1 MEIIIRKAVE
11 SDVQLIVESQ
21 MKMAME
27 TENLELD
34 RSTLS
39 KGVMSVLNDNS
50 KAQYYIAEVEI
61 EFAGMLMITLEWSDW
76 RNSWVWWIQ
85 SVFVSE
91 SYRKH
96 GIFKALYGYIK
107 SQAILREDVAGIRLY
122 VDKTNTRAMK
132 VYDAIGMN
140 GQHYATY
147 EWMK

>member
-50 KAQYYIAEVEI
+50 KGSI
-61 EFAGMLMITLEWSDW
+61 
-76 RNSWVWWIQ
+76 
-85 SVFVSE
+85 
-91 SYRKH
+91 
-96 GIFKALYGYIK
+96 LYCG
-107 SQAILREDVAGIRLY
+107 S
-122 VDKTNTRAMK
+122 
-132 VYDAIGMN
+132 
-140 GQHYATY
+140 
-147 EWMK
+147 

>member
-50 KAQYYIAEVEI
+50 KAQYYISVSNVL
-61 EFAGMLMITLEWSDW
+61 FRPSDKIT
-76 RNSWVWWIQ
+76 R
-85 SVFVSE
+85 
-91 SYRKH
+91 
-96 GIFKALYGYIK
+96 
-107 SQAILREDVAGIRLY
+107 
-122 VDKTNTRAMK
+122 
-132 VYDAIGMN
+132 
-140 GQHYATY
+140 
-147 EWMK
+147 

>member
-50 KAQYYIAEVEI
+50 KAQYYIAEVEN
-61 EFAGMLMITLEWSDW
+61 EFVGMLMITLEWSDW
-76 RNSWVWWIQ
+76 KS
-85 SVFVSE
+85 F
-91 SYRKH
+91 
-96 GIFKALYGYIK
+96 LGYIV
-107 SQAILREDVAGIRLY
+107 SANRVICNVDSVP
-122 VDKTNTRAMK
+122 DKTLTDAERKQWKAEASIWRAWVLFDMT
-132 VYDAIGMN
+132 GLS
-140 GQHYATY
+140 
-147 EWMK
+147 

>member
-50 KAQYYIAEVEI
+50 KAQYYIAEVEN
-61 EFAGMLMITLEWSDW
+61 EFAGMFRRFRR
-76 RNSWVWWIQ
+76 RN
-85 SVFVSE
+85 
-91 SYRKH
+91 
-96 GIFKALYGYIK
+96 YIWK
-107 SQAILREDVAGIRLY
+107 E
-122 VDKTNTRAMK
+122 
-132 VYDAIGMN
+132 
-140 GQHYATY
+140 
-147 EWMK
+147 